1 MAILDQKGRLFGKL
15 SIVDIGAIAL
25 ISLALIGLFLVP
37 SNSGTSIAQIV
48 TAETKPVEVEMMVRG
63 LSVVNASDLIKAG
76 EKPNIIIRNQPRG
89 QVTVKDVKILV
100 PKITVPKPDGTTV
113 NVIPD
118 PRLEETYARDFV
130 ITLSANAK
138 VTNDGVVLESEK
150 VKVGT
155 PIEIESPKY
164 IMRGSVMAVRY

>member
-63 LSVVNASDLIKAG
+63 LTVVDPVNLIKAG

-89 QVTVKDVKILV
+89 QVTVKAVKILIPKIPV
-100 PKITVPKPDGTTV
+100 PKADGTV

-118 PRLEETYARDFV
+118 PRLEETYARDFA